1 MVKKSN
7 IHIYMPSTYFR
18 GLSLCRD
25 YIKIFISKKNIQRKK
40 KNTKEKKSF
49 STEVMAK
56 TAQGI

>member
-1 MVKKSN
+1 
-7 IHIYMPSTYFR
+7 MPSTYFR